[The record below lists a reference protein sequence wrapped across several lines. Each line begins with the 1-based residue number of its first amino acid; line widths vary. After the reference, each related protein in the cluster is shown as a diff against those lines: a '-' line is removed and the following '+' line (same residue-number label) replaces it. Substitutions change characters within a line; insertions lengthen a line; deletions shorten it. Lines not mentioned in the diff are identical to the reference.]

1 MTDIGREIDA
11 LDEEAG
17 SLIDDLF
24 ENDNAAPP
32 GDMIAPLVE
41 LEDPDRGV
49 TDGDPGR
56 GGMEFDLNLVG
67 EQQEERAAV
76 EVDAAA
82 GRDGDD
88 TALQTRAA
96 DLLAVGSLDDMDRS
110 VGDLDAFGQVL
121 ETYEQD
127 P

>member
-1 MTDIGREIDA
+1 MTDIGREIDK
-11 LDEEAG
+11 LDAEAG

-32 GDMIAPLVE
+32 GDMIAPMVE
-41 LEDPDRGV
+41 LSDPDRGV
-49 TDGDPGR
+49 TNGSPAR

-67 EQQEERAAV
+67 EQQEERAAG
-76 EVDAAA
+76 EVDAVV
-82 GRDGDD
+82 GRDDDD

-110 VGDLDAFGQVL
+110 VGDLGAFEGVL